1 MADISG
7 FDSAADPRSRSL
19 IFRDREYFS
28 ANPDIATQ
36 QRGCAH
42 FE

>member
-36 QRGCAH
+36 RGCAL